1 MVFLFISHVLLL
13 PGLKPKWQWT
23 LINTLQ
29 NLKIKKKLILLD
41 EKTPLIKDNNLTIS
55 VFLFVG
61 VPGFEPGTS
70 CSQSRRA
77 NRTALHPE
85 LEF

>member
-1 MVFLFISHVLLL
+1 MIYWL
-13 PGLKPKWQWT
+13 
-23 LINTLQ
+23 
-29 NLKIKKKLILLD
+29 
-41 EKTPLIKDNNLTIS
+41 
-55 VFLFVG
+55 VG

-85 LEF
+85 SDWFSKSDAKVQLFFILPSIMPKKNEKKGVFLALLVFFERKSIMV

>member
-1 MVFLFISHVLLL
+1 MDPYQHTSK
-13 PGLKPKWQWT
+13 LKNKEI
-23 LINTLQ
+23 INP
-29 NLKIKKKLILLD
+29 LD